1 MKKQLISAISF
12 VLLAGAF
19 LSPAMAAG
27 PRASDASDWP
37 GMSQSA
43 NSGYRPDAAAKCG
56 TYDTYCYYSGRLSL
70 DNSGRNR

>member
-1 MKKQLISAISF
+1 MKKQLISAISL

-43 NSGYRPDAAAKCG
+43 IKVSVHRGLRAL
-56 TYDTYCYYSGRLSL
+56 SRLVRQR
-70 DNSGRNR
+70 DRA